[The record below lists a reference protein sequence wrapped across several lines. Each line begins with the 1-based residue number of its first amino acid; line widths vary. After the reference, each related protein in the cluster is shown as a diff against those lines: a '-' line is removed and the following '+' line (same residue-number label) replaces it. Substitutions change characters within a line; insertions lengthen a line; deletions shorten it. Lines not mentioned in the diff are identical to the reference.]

1 MSKEQVQQHD
11 STGHG
16 ADSLHAAPGA
26 HASGHAAGHDDGKFT
41 FNKLLDQ
48 LGDHHELN
56 IFFGHYEILPIILM
70 DETNSFHTYANLH
83 AMEESGQFTMH
94 HPAAPHK
101 IVSTTLKDAAG
112 APVGPKL
119 DLSVT
124 NFVAY
129 QWIAMILVTI
139 LFGIARSRY
148 RKSPLSAPRGIQNV
162 LESLVVYVRDQIVQ
176 PNVGTEKRASRLMPF
191 MLSLFFFILSLNL
204 ISLLPGAHAATG
216 ALPVTMALA
225 TCTLIVVNY
234 IAFKDAGVKAWFA
247 HLLGGAPAYIAPI
260 MVPIELV
267 GIITKPFALMIRLF
281 ANMTAGHIVLMSL
294 VGLIFFFAQEMGPT
308 VGWGVA
314 PISVLFS
321 VFIYLLELLVAFL
334 QAYIF
339 TMLSAV
345 FVGLALGDHAQHDDP
360 HHAEA
365 H

>member
-16 ADSLHAAPGA
+16 ADSLHAAPGV
-26 HASGHAAGHDDGKFT
+26 HASGHAAAHDDGKFT

-162 LESLVVYVRDQIVQ
+162 LESLVVYVRDQIVR

-191 MLSLFFFILSLNL
+191 MMSLFFFILTLNL

-247 HLLGGAPAYIAPI
+247 HLLGGAPVYIAPI

-345 FVGLALGDHAQHDDP
+345 FVGLALGDHAQHDDH